1 MSSMNLEIVTPDG
14 LVFDGQIKEATLP
27 GKEGE
32 FGILPEHASL
42 LSLLTTG
49 VITIVKADG
58 SEEGVVIDGGYA
70 KIEENKALCV
80 VDGAVP
86 ISGDTESEIAKALDD
101 ARDLLAK
108 ASDSATAIAKV
119 EAFSKKSL

>member
-1 MSSMNLEIVTPDG
+1 MNLEIVTPDG

-49 VITIVKADG
+49 VITIVKTDG

-119 EAFSKKSL
+119 EAFSRKSL